1 MTHTRVQTDRQAWKS
16 STPRDT
22 VPLSQDEV
30 TEFTRSLTLASLVK
44 LLDVPLEEDMMSWN
58 VGTCRIPLAVLGLMM
73 VLLAGGLVST
83 GSAPSPQ

>member
-30 TEFTRSLTLASLVK
+30 TELTGSLTLMSIVK
-44 LLDVPLEEDMMSWN
+44 
-58 VGTCRIPLAVLGLMM
+58 GLMM
-73 VLLAGGLVST
+73 VF
-83 GSAPSPQ
+83 SPEGW

>member
-1 MTHTRVQTDRQAWKS
+1 
-16 STPRDT
+16 
-22 VPLSQDEV
+22 V
-30 TEFTRSLTLASLVK
+30 TEFTRSLTLASIVK

>member
-30 TEFTRSLTLASLVK
+30 TELTRSLTLASIVK
-44 LLDVPLEEDMMSWN
+44 LLDVPLEDDLMSWN
-58 VGTCRIPLAVLGLMM
+58 VGIMQDPPGCPGAYDGP
-73 VLLAGGLVST
+73 LAGGLVST